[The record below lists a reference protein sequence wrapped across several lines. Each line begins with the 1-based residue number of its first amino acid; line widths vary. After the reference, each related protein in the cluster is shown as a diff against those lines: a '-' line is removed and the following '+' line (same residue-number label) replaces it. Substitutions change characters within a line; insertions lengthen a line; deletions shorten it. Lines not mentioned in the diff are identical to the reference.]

1 MKQVLTLQYLA
12 KKKTANLLHFNLLH
26 LIVGKILERHLLRHG
41 WCFLCRKL
49 KIMLNLLINENN
61 FLGVPGEPVP
71 LTSEEDIFDV
81 IEFPY
86 KKPEEREN

>member
-1 MKQVLTLQYLA
+1 
-12 KKKTANLLHFNLLH
+12 
-26 LIVGKILERHLLRHG
+26 
-41 WCFLCRKL
+41 
-49 KIMLNLLINENN
+49 MLNLLINENN